1 MDKKIEEL
9 LDKQT
14 EKVADLYDKTRQI
27 VYESTGEPLTE
38 TLWAKLPSY
47 CVGEKFVRLIP
58 FKDHINI
65 EAAAIIHY
73 KDELSGYKITPKGM
87 LQIFVGQEIPADIL
101 NKIFKETL
109 G

>member
-14 EKVADLYDKTRQI
+14 GKVADLYDKTRQI
-27 VYESTGEPLTE
+27 VYESTSEPLTE

-58 FKDHINI
+58 FKLH
-65 EAAAIIHY
+65 
-73 KDELSGYKITPKGM
+73 L
-87 LQIFVGQEIPADIL
+87 
-101 NKIFKETL
+101 
-109 G
+109 